1 MIRIIPRLDI
11 KGPNVIKGL
20 SFEGYRVVGKSET
33 LAEYYY
39 NQGADELFFQ
49 DTVASLYE
57 RNNLL
62 EIVSLSAGN
71 VMIPITVSG
80 GMRNLEDIK
89 ATLNAGADKVAINT
103 AAIKDPNIIKEASR
117 MFGSQCIVLSVEA
130 KKVNDNLYE
139 PWFDYGR
146 EPSGL
151 NVEEWVKT
159 AQELGVGEIYLSS
172 VDKDGSGN
180 GFDQNL
186 IKKVSKICSVP
197 LIACS
202 GAGSYEDFY
211 NLASETTV
219 DALSA
224 ASVFHYDFLN
234 IKKIK
239 SDNKKSL
246 RMGEQQDT
254 GNFEFIEEGYGGFNN
269 IQVKKCSIPNL
280 KKFLIDKKIK
290 VRI

>member
-20 SFEGYRVVGKSET
+20 SFEGYRVVGKPET

-103 AAIKDPNIIKEASR
+103 AAIKDPNIIREASR
-117 MFGSQCIVLSVEA
+117 IFGSQCIVLSIEA
-130 KKVNDNLYE
+130 KKLNDNLYE

-159 AQELGVGEIYLSS
+159 AQDLGVGEIYLSS
-172 VDKDGSGN
+172 VDKDGSGT
-180 GFDQNL
+180 GFDNNL
-186 IKKVSKICSVP
+186 IKKISKICNVP
-197 LIACS
+197 LIVCS
-202 GAGSYEDFY
+202 GAGNYEDFFHI
-211 NLASETTV
+211 ASENQV

-234 IKKIK
+234 LKKIE
-239 SDNKKSL
+239 SHTKKTL
-246 RMGEQQDT
+246 RMGKQQDT

-269 IQVKKCSIPNL
+269 TQVENCSIPNL
-280 KKFLIDKKIK
+280 KKFLIDKNIK

>member
-20 SFEGYRVVGKSET
+20 SFEGYRVVGKPET

-49 DTVASLYE
+49 DVVASLYD

-80 GMRNLEDIK
+80 GLRNIEDIRD
-89 ATLNAGADKVAINT
+89 TLNAGADKVAINT
-103 AAIKDPNIIKEASR
+103 AAIKNPSLIKEASR
-117 MFGSQCIVLSVEA
+117 IFGSQCIVLSIEA
-130 KKVNDNLYE
+130 KSVNDNIYE

-151 NVEEWVKT
+151 NVEDWVKE

-172 VDKDGSGN
+172 VDQDGSGN
-180 GFDQNL
+180 GFDINL
-186 IKKVSKICSVP
+186 IKKVSKLTSVP
-197 LIACS
+197 LIVCS
-202 GAGSYEDFY
+202 GAGKYEDFY
-211 NLASETTV
+211 KVLLENNV

-224 ASVFHYDFLN
+224 GSVFHYDYLD
-234 IKKIK
+234 
-239 SDNKKSL
+239 SNKVNSNYEKNL
-246 RMGEQQDT
+246 RMGKHKDV
-254 GNFEFIEEGYGGFNN
+254 GNFEFIEDGYGGFDN
-269 IQVKKCSIPNL
+269 IQVEKCSIPKL
-280 KKFLIDKKIK
+280 KKFLDEKNIS
-290 VRI
+290 VRL